1 MNNSGE
7 EKKPEENGGESG
19 KPTKADKYAMKRK
32 KQQQQQAEEAGVRKS
47 TFHNSYT
54 GNLLPRKKVFV
65 HLYTV
70 ITILLEGVDRK
81 NL

>member
-1 MNNSGE
+1 MVKIGF
-7 EKKPEENGGESG
+7 ENPPFFNDA
-19 KPTKADKYAMKRK
+19 KVRK
-32 KQQQQQAEEAGVRKS
+32 K
-47 TFHNSYT
+47 
-54 GNLLPRKKVFV
+54 LFV